1 MKLPWYKKAFL
12 LFAAPLIIGA
22 WCVMNPRAVW
32 AEAKKEWNK

>member
-1 MKLPWYKKAFL
+1 MKLTWYKKTL
-12 LFAAPLIIGA
+12 LIVVAPFIIGA